1 MTTDDLA
8 FMEAERTELRN
19 RAEHYRKQAE
29 SGRAHADALQEAH
42 RKHVQTL
49 ERTIGELSAKLAYQ
63 TRRAE
68 ANWTA
73 LCECRNEET

>member
-1 MTTDDLA
+1 MTSDDLR
-8 FMEAERTELRN
+8 FIEADRAELRN

-29 SGRAHADALQEAH
+29 SARAHVDAMQEIH
-42 RKHVQTL
+42 RKHVQHL
-49 ERTIGELSAKLAYQ
+49 ESAIKELSEKLAYQ

-68 ANWTA
+68 ANWGA